1 MHLALP
7 RRLFARVRRVLML
20 AVAPLFLAALLLPGT
35 VPPAAAASSGVQIS
49 AGGPAA
55 APFVA
60 DEDFAGGAT
69 SATTHAITTT
79 GLTDPAPQ
87 SVYRHNRYG
96 NFTYTIPGLTAGASY
111 AVRLHFAEE
120 YWTAAG
126 SRVFN
131 VVINGTQVLTD
142 FDIFATAGGEYIAV
156 IESFTATASS
166 TGAITIQ
173 LVTVKDNAQVNGIE
187 IDPSGST
194 GNTVTVTTPAG
205 RASTVGTAA
214 GLQISASDSASGQT
228 LTYTASGLPAGLSI
242 NSATGLIS
250 GTPTTA
256 GTFTVTVTATDTT
269 GAVGTATFTWTVN
282 GGSGTFPVTFQ
293 NNTRGTWS
301 NAQVYVLVLGQA
313 VPGQWSYLK
322 PDGTLAHISH
332 LDATAP
338 GHLTKN
344 GVNYPNMS
352 FTLAQASTV
361 SFPAQLQGA
370 RIYISVGSPMYIAV
384 SPDDQ
389 GWAGPDLN
397 NPADPN
403 IDVYFDWYEFTYQ
416 FGVIPFG
423 GNTTQVDMFGFPMTA
438 RLQQSTIGYDQT
450 VGITLTRAQ
459 VMSQYT
465 ATVGTAFTPLAGTYR
480 IVAPRSSP
488 LFQPGGAQADYLQS
502 YIDQTWAYY
511 TTHQFTLTRLNQ
523 TFTGQVSG
531 NTLTFTMD
539 GTGPFVLNKPT
550 TADVMACS
558 GALASAGMSTTELA
572 LGAEFC
578 AAFNRGVAMN
588 TAEWYN
594 PAAYYT
600 GAIKNDYAG
609 FFHTIS
615 LNHLAYGFAYD
626 DINDQ
631 SSVEILPNA
640 NPPSS
645 LTIGVGW

>member
-7 RRLFARVRRVLML
+7 HRLVARVRRVLML
-20 AVAPLFLAALLLPGT
+20 AVAPLLLAGLILPGAA
-35 VPPAAAASSGVQIS
+35 PPAAAAAGGVDIS

-55 APFVA
+55 APFAA
-60 DEDFAGGAT
+60 DEDFTGGAT
-69 SATTHAITTT
+69 AATTHAITTT
-79 GLTDPAPQ
+79 GLTNPAPQ
-87 SVYRHNRYG
+87 SVYQHNRYG

-111 AVRLHFAEE
+111 TVRLHFAEE
-120 YWTAAG
+120 YWTTAG
-126 SRVFN
+126 SRTFN
-131 VVINGTQVLTD
+131 VLINGTQVLTN

-156 IESFTATASS
+156 IKQFTATASS
-166 TGAITIQ
+166 TGTITIQ
-173 LVTVKDNAQVNGIE
+173 FVTVKDNAQVNGIE
-187 IDPSGST
+187 IYPSSGS
-194 GNTVTVTTPAG
+194 TVTVTSPGNQSGTA
-205 RASTVGTAA
+205 GTAA
-214 GLQISASDSASGQT
+214 SLQISASDSASGQT
-228 LTYTASGLPAGLSI
+228 LTYTATGLPAGLSI
-242 NSATGLIS
+242 NSATGLIT

-256 GTFTVTVTATDTT
+256 GTSTATATVTATDTT
-269 GAVGTATFTWTVN
+269 GAATFTWTVSSSS
-282 GGSGTFPVTFQ
+282 GSGTFPVTFQ

-301 NAQVYVLVLGQA
+301 NAQIYVLVLGQA

-322 PDGTLAHISH
+322 SDGTLAHISH
-332 LDATAP
+332 LDANAP

-344 GVNYPNMS
+344 GVNYPDMS
-352 FTLAQASTV
+352 FTLAQAPTV
-361 SFPAQLQGA
+361 TIPARLEGA

-389 GWAGPDLN
+389 GWAGPDLS

-403 IDVYFDWYEFTYQ
+403 IDVYFDWHEFTYQ
-416 FGVIPFG
+416 FGVTAFG
-423 GNTTQVDMFGFPMTA
+423 GNTTQVDMFGFPVTA
-438 RLQQSTIGYDQT
+438 RLQQTAIGYDQT

-459 VMSQYT
+459 VMSQYAAT
-465 ATVGTAFTPLAGTYR
+465 AGSAFQSLAGTYR
-480 IVAPRSSP
+480 IVAPRSSA
-488 LFQPGGAQADYLQS
+488 LFQPGGAQANYLQS
-502 YIDQTWAYY
+502 YINQTWAYY
-511 TTHQFTLTRLNQ
+511 TANQFTLTRLNQ
-523 TFTGQVSG
+523 TFTGRVSG
-531 NTLTFTMD
+531 NTLTFTKD

-558 GALASAGMSTTELA
+558 GALASAGMSTTALE

-578 AAFNRGVAMN
+578 AAFNRGVALN

-631 SSVEILPNA
+631 SSVQILPNA

>member
-1 MHLALP
+1 VRLIARKQSRRRRLPGRSVVAAIAASLSLVAASVSASAINADAAGCGTTNLALNHP
-7 RRLFARVRRVLML
+7 
-20 AVAPLFLAALLLPGT
+20 
-35 VPPAAAASSGVQIS
+35 
-49 AGGPAA
+49 
-55 APFVA
+55 
-60 DEDFAGGAT
+60 
-69 SATTHAITTT
+69 
-79 GLTDPAPQ
+79 
-87 SVYRHNRYG
+87 
-96 NFTYTIPGLTAGASY
+96 
-111 AVRLHFAEE
+111 
-120 YWTAAG
+120 
-126 SRVFN
+126 
-131 VVINGTQVLTD
+131 
-142 FDIFATAGGEYIAV
+142 
-156 IESFTATASS
+156 ATASS
-166 TGAITIQ
+166 LQSAAYPAS
-173 LVTVKDNAQVNGIE
+173 NAVDGNLSTRWSSAFSDPQWLQV
-187 IDPSGST
+187 DLGST
-194 GNTVTVTTPAG
+194 QSICQVTLAWEAAYGKAFQIQRSDDDATWTSIFSTTASAG
-205 RASTVGTAA
+205 GT
-214 GLQISASDSASGQT
+214 QT
-228 LTYTASGLPAGLSI
+228 LSVTGSGRYIRMYGTVRG
-242 NSATGLIS
+242 TGYGYSLFEFEVFGGS
-250 GTPTTA
+250 G
-256 GTFTVTVTATDTT
+256 GS
-269 GAVGTATFTWTVN
+269 GG

-293 NNTRGTWS
+293 NNTGSTWS
-301 NAQVYVLVLGQA
+301 NSQIYVLVLGQA

-332 LDATAP
+332 LDASAP

-361 SFPAQLQGA
+361 RVPAELEGA
-370 RIYISVGSPMYIAV
+370 RMYISVGSPMYIAV

-459 VMSQYT
+459 VMSQYM
-465 ATVGTAFTPLAGTYR
+465 AAVGTAFTSLAGTYR

-488 LFQPGGAQADYLQS
+488 VFQPGGAQAGYLQS

-523 TFTGQVSG
+523 TFTGRVSG
-531 NTLTFTMD
+531 TTLTFTLD

-558 GALASAGMSTTELA
+558 GALASAGMNTTELA

-578 AAFNRGVAMN
+578 AAFNRGVALN
-588 TAEWYN
+588 TADWYN
-594 PAAYYT
+594 PAAYYA
-600 GAIKNDYAG
+600 GAVKNDYAG
-609 FFHTIS
+609 FFHAIS

-640 NPPSS
+640 NPPSR

>member
-1 MHLALP
+1 MNLALP
-7 RRLFARVRRVLML
+7 RRLVARVRRALLL
-20 AVAPLFLAALLLPGT
+20 AVAPLLLAGLILPGT
-35 VPPAAAASSGVQIS
+35 ARPAVAAAGGVDIS

-55 APFVA
+55 APFVS
-60 DEDFAGGAT
+60 DEDFTGGAT

-79 GLTDPAPQ
+79 GLTNPAPQ
-87 SVYRHNRYG
+87 SVYQHNRYG
-96 NFTYTIPGLTAGASY
+96 NFTYTVPGLTAGAGY
-111 AVRLHFAEE
+111 TVRLHFAEG

-126 SRVFN
+126 SRIFN
-131 VVINGTQVLTD
+131 VLINGTQMLTN

-156 IESFTATASS
+156 IKQFTATASS
-166 TGAITIQ
+166 AGTVTIQ
-173 LVTVKDNAQVNGIE
+173 FVTVKDNAQVNGIE
-187 IDPSGST
+187 VYPSSGS
-194 GNTVTVTTPAG
+194 TVTVTSPG
-205 RASTVGTAA
+205 NQSGTVGTAA
-214 GLQISASDSASGQT
+214 SVQISASDSASGQT
-228 LTYTASGLPAGLSI
+228 LAYTATGLPAGLSI
-242 NSATGLIS
+242 NSATGLIT

-256 GTFTVTVTATDTT
+256 GTSTVTVTATDTT
-269 GAVGTATFTWTVN
+269 GAVGTTTFTWTVSS
-282 GGSGTFPVTFQ
+282 GSGSGTFPVTFQ
-293 NNTRGTWS
+293 NNTGGTWS
-301 NAQVYVLVLGQA
+301 NAQIYVLVLGQA

-332 LDATAP
+332 LDASAP

-352 FTLAQASTV
+352 FTLAQAQTV
-361 SFPAQLQGA
+361 TMPARLEGA
-370 RIYISVGSPMYIAV
+370 RVYISVGSPMYIAV

-416 FGVIPFG
+416 YGVTAFG
-423 GNTTQVDMFGFPMTA
+423 GNTTQVDMFGFPLTA
-438 RLQQSTIGYDQT
+438 RLQQTAIGFDQT

-459 VMSQYT
+459 VMSQY
-465 ATVGTAFTPLAGTYR
+465 AAAVGSAFQSLAGTYR
-480 IVAPRSSP
+480 IVAPRSSA
-488 LFQPGGAQADYLQS
+488 LFQPGGAQANYLQS

-511 TTHQFTLTRLNQ
+511 TANQFTLTRLNQ
-523 TFTGQVSG
+523 TFTGRVSG
-531 NTLTFTMD
+531 NTLTFTKD

-558 GALASAGMSTTELA
+558 GALASAGMSTTALE

-578 AAFNRGVAMN
+578 AAFNRGVALN

-631 SSVEILPNA
+631 SSVQILPNA

>member
-1 MHLALP
+1 MSLIAGKSP
-7 RRLFARVRRVLML
+7 KRRRPIGRI
-20 AVAPLFLAALLLPGT
+20 VAASLLLLVASLSASAIGAGP
-35 VPPAAAASSGVQIS
+35 VRAASCGTTNIALDQPTTASSIQGPSWPASNATDGNLTTRWSSAFSDPQWLEVDLGSTQSICQVVIHWEAAYANAFQIQ
-49 AGGPAA
+49 
-55 APFVA
+55 
-60 DEDFAGGAT
+60 T
-69 SATTHAITTT
+69 SNDNSTWTSIYSTTT
-79 GLTDPAPQ
+79 GT
-87 SVYRHNRYG
+87 G
-96 NFTYTIPGLTAGASY
+96 
-111 AVRLHFAEE
+111 
-120 YWTAAG
+120 
-126 SRVFN
+126 
-131 VVINGTQVLTD
+131 GTQTLN
-142 FDIFATAGGEYIAV
+142 I
-156 IESFTATASS
+156 
-166 TGAITIQ
+166 
-173 LVTVKDNAQVNGIE
+173 
-187 IDPSGST
+187 SGSGRYIRMYGTARATVYGYSIYEFQVYVGSGT
-194 GNTVTVTTPAG
+194 GNTVTVTPPPNQ
-205 RASTVGTAA
+205 ASTVGTAA
-214 GLQISASDSASGQT
+214 SLQIQASDSAPGQT
-228 LTYTASGLPAGLSI
+228 LTYSATGLPAGLSI
-242 NSATGLIS
+242 NASTGLIS

-256 GTFTVTVTATDTT
+256 GSGSATATAKDTT
-269 GAVGTATFTWTVN
+269 GASGSATFSWTVN
-282 GGSGTFPVTFQ
+282 QQGSGTFPVTFQ

-301 NAQVYVLVLGQA
+301 NAQIYVLVLGQA

-332 LDATAP
+332 LDASAP

-465 ATVGTAFTPLAGTYR
+465 ATVGTAFTSLAGTYR

-488 LFQPGGAQADYLQS
+488 LFQPGGAQANYLQS

-578 AAFNRGVAMN
+578 AAFNRGVALN
-588 TAEWYN
+588 TAEWYD

-631 SSVEILPNA
+631 SSVQILPNA
-640 NPPSS
+640 NPPTS